1 MPSEIESYLAEHEKI
16 MEVVVM
22 GIPDTIL
29 GERSCAFLRMAKG
42 NVKPEELREHLS
54 KKGVAQ
60 YKVPDQMIL
69 LDEFPHTATGK
80 INKRMLLVLEMEG
93 DLLMERS
100 YGLMVGADV
109 SKAGHVK
116 RDELVQMALEL
127 LKDHNNG
134 FIEEDAI
141 LGLTG
146 ELPELAACYKKQKT
160 LSKRERMENLKNAIP
175 ENSMQLSSED
185 MNRFDELFEIY
196 KRNYRCAI
204 GYTPKPFAGDL
215 QALFCLSDK
224 KHKLEHQIEIDKT
237 IEEFYDFFVDYQD
250 LNSENKETL
259 NLIMRRLLEVQ
270 ANEEAE

>member
-1 MPSEIESYLAEHEKI
+1 
-16 MEVVVM
+16 
-22 GIPDTIL
+22 
-29 GERSCAFLRMAKG
+29 
-42 NVKPEELREHLS
+42 
-54 KKGVAQ
+54 
-60 YKVPDQMIL
+60 
-69 LDEFPHTATGK
+69 
-80 INKRMLLVLEMEG
+80 
-93 DLLMERS
+93 MERS

-175 ENSMQLSSED
+175 EDSMQLSSED

-215 QALFCLSDK
+215 QALSCMDDHSPFVPVMKPGTEAFLSK
-224 KHKLEHQIEIDKT
+224 CALG
-237 IEEFYDFFVDYQD
+237 
-250 LNSENKETL
+250 N
-259 NLIMRRLLEVQ
+259 LEVLPIGGNHLSCLMTPNVEGM
-270 ANEEAE
+270 ANLLDGKGERV